1 MSIASSDK
9 SVATAYIENLPED
22 LHNTVSPLHCIRSRY
37 VMKLTAF
44 EAVAGALRDAN
55 VRYLVAGGLAVNA
68 HGYLRATGDVDLV
81 IQLNPDNV
89 IPAFRALAGLG
100 YHPTVPVTAE
110 QFADETQ
117 RRQWIREKGMTVL
130 SLYSERHPIS
140 NVDVFVTEPFD
151 FDSEYDRALV
161 GELSPDLFVR
171 FVSLPALIKM
181 KKIANR
187 PRDLDDIEHLEII
200 VNEER
205 RSGSD
210 T

>member
-1 MSIASSDK
+1 MQ
-9 SVATAYIENLPED
+9 
-22 LHNTVSPLHCIRSRY
+22 
-37 VMKLTAF
+37 
-44 EAVAGALRDAN
+44 DAN

-81 IQLNPDNV
+81 IQLKPDNI

-130 SLYSERHPIS
+130 SLYSDRHPIN
-140 NVDVFVTEPFD
+140 NVDVFVTEPFN
-151 FDSEYDRALV
+151 FDPEYDRALI
-161 GELSPDLFVR
+161 GEISPDLFVR
-171 FVSLPALIKM
+171 FVSIPTLIEM
-181 KKIANR
+181 KRVANR
-187 PRDLDDIEHLEII
+187 PRDLDDIKHLEII
-200 VNEER
+200 LNEESR
-205 RSGSD
+205 GGSD

>member
-1 MSIASSDK
+1 
-9 SVATAYIENLPED
+9 
-22 LHNTVSPLHCIRSRY
+22 
-37 VMKLTAF
+37 MKFTAF
-44 EAVAGALRDAN
+44 EAIACALREAN

-81 IQLNPDNV
+81 IQLKQDNV

-100 YHPTVPVTAE
+100 YQPTIPVTAE

-117 RRQWIREKGMTVL
+117 RRQWIKEKGMTVL
-130 SLYSERHPIS
+130 SLFSDRHPIY

-151 FDSEYDRALV
+151 FDSEYEKALI

-171 FVSLPALIKM
+171 FVSISTLIAM
-181 KKIANR
+181 KRIANR

-200 VNEER
+200 LNEESR
-205 RSGSD
+205 GGADS
-210 T
+210 

>member
-1 MSIASSDK
+1 
-9 SVATAYIENLPED
+9 
-22 LHNTVSPLHCIRSRY
+22 
-37 VMKLTAF
+37 MKLTAF

-55 VRYLVAGGLAVNA
+55 VRYLVA
-68 HGYLRATGDVDLV
+68 TGDVDLV
-81 IQLNPDNV
+81 IQLKPDNV
-89 IPAFRALAGLG
+89 MPAFRALAGLG
-100 YHPTVPVTAE
+100 YHPIVPVTAE
-110 QFADETQ
+110 QFADEKQ
-117 RRQWIREKGMTVL
+117 RRQWTNEKGMTVL
-130 SLYSERHPIS
+130 SLYSDRHPIS

-171 FVSLPALIKM
+171 FVSIPTLIAM
-181 KKIANR
+181 KRIANR

-200 VNEER
+200 LNEER